1 MRTENSLIRVAILI
15 LSVHAL
21 SSMQIDA
28 REKKF
33 LTQSIDILDDKP
45 IVIGILTQ
53 PKSAKNIK
61 DFPTEQYILEINR
74 EFIESSGMVR
84 AMPIHYDTPE
94 EVLYGILDK
103 IDGVHFTGGG
113 LDLFN
118 FTSMQW
124 HPYY

>member
-1 MRTENSLIRVAILI
+1 MRYENSGKKAILLI
-15 LSVHAL
+15 LAALAVLSV
-21 SSMQIDA
+21 QIDGNQ
-28 REKKF
+28 KKF
-33 LTQSIDILDDKP
+33 LKQSIDILDDKP
-45 IVIGILTQ
+45 IVIGIMTQ
-53 PKSAKNIK
+53 PKSSKNIK

-94 EVLYGILDK
+94 NVLYGILDK

-118 FTSMQW
+118 FTTM
-124 HPYY
+124 